1 MGRVIVASLARMRL
15 RTLSVAVRRDETKLQ
30 KPTGGWACDAARCP
44 RAGKARNNCA
54 MRNKNALPQTTV
66 SVREVTER
74 RGQGGMKR

>member
-1 MGRVIVASLARMRL
+1 MRL
-15 RTLSVAVRRDETKLQ
+15 RTLSVAAQRDEMKLR
-30 KPTGGWACDAARCP
+30 KPTGGWACDAVHCP
-44 RAGKARNNCA
+44 RAGKSRDNCA